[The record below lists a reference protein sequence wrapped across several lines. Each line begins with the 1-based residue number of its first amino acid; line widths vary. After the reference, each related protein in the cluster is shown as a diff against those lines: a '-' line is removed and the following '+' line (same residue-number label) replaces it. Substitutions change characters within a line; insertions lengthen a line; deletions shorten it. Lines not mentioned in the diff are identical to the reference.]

1 MPNREE
7 IPLSKQ
13 ENSNNG
19 DEKQTK
25 ESRLTGNSYVIR
37 GCAKASQ
44 VPGRRGGVGWGSNE
58 I

>member
-44 VPGRRGGVGWGSNE
+44 VPGRRGGVGE
-58 I
+58 